1 MARSHAEMAASAAY
15 AFAAAAASGASSVP
29 FATAH
34 PAQYVS
40 ARALSAST
48 NASASLWLTAGS
60 PPTGR
65 PNCSRVLAC
74 STAISRAREATPT
87 ASAARPA
94 RARSRTRSSRAA
106 ASEPS
111 ASRVP
116 VAPDSASRPSGR
128 VESTV
133 GSGSHEDPAPSRSAA
148 HSAGPSAERPAT
160 TTSSAAPRSGTNM
173 ADPDSRQPSAFRSP
187 ATAGSSPG
195 PGHASVAARFP
206 ATTSATRSG
215 SAASAGRA
223 RATVEKYGPGNR
235 ARPVSSRTTTSS
247 MNPMPRPPASS
258 GTDTPVHPSAV
269 TSGHHAGSQPEPSAI
284 WATRSTGNRDPR
296 NSRTDAA
303 SAFWSSLSVKS
314 TSASLR
320 EAQDPLGD
328 DVAEDLRG
336 PALDGVAA
344 APELEALPQPV
355 LHRVLAPRQHR
366 VRPLYLDGQ
375 LG

>member
-148 HSAGPSAERPAT
+148 H
-160 TTSSAAPRSGTNM
+160 
-173 ADPDSRQPSAFRSP
+173 SRQPSAFRSP